1 MHIAV
6 SACLLGERCRYD
18 GGTKPDEAVIR
29 LSGKTEPVPICPERL
44 SGLPIPRPPAE
55 IRDGHV
61 YLRDG
66 RDVTEEFET
75 GAKCALAR
83 VREQPV
89 PLAVLKAKS
98 PSCGAGL
105 IYDGSYSGRTIEG
118 DGVFARLLEEEGIT
132 VVSETTVES
141 VHPSVEH
148 PVAIILGTGL
158 GHLKSLVHPV
168 RRIDYHDIEG
178 FPDEAQP
185 MPGHTFEATIGTID
199 NVPVIVYPGRI
210 HLYQGYSASE
220 ICALVRHAHRH
231 NGHHAQHGVWR
242 QRDGRL
248 QGRVYDHA
256 GFHRQHSPYRLF
268 AACVEQKDPADWC
281 QRDFSFTSACNRPRP
296 TPVRTG
302 TFVPGPQRDVE

>member
-98 PSCGAGL
+98 PSCGKGK
-105 IYDGSYSGRTIEG
+105 IYDGSFTGSLTER
-118 DGVFARLLEEEGIT
+118 DGVTAEYLTRVGIKVYTEDEIGELL
-132 VVSETTVES
+132 
-141 VHPSVEH
+141 
-148 PVAIILGTGL
+148 
-158 GHLKSLVHPV
+158 
-168 RRIDYHDIEG
+168 
-178 FPDEAQP
+178 
-185 MPGHTFEATIGTID
+185 
-199 NVPVIVYPGRI
+199 
-210 HLYQGYSASE
+210 
-220 ICALVRHAHRH
+220 
-231 NGHHAQHGVWR
+231 
-242 QRDGRL
+242 
-248 QGRVYDHA
+248 
-256 GFHRQHSPYRLF
+256 
-268 AACVEQKDPADWC
+268 
-281 QRDFSFTSACNRPRP
+281 
-296 TPVRTG
+296 
-302 TFVPGPQRDVE
+302 